1 MYKFKKYL
9 LKLLIVA
16 SGGGH
21 TGFARAIA
29 EYLPFKADFVVPRGD
44 SWSMEVL
51 KDYASNVYEV
61 MKGRGPKD
69 GMSVLLRNS
78 IKSFRDSFSLN
89 KYDVVIATGSNHSLF
104 VALSQKLKG
113 STIFSIESQD
123 RIVTRGK
130 AVSIMSKFS
139 KNVFVHWKEQKSLYK
154 NSYVVGPIVEK
165 PKFSAKNEGYVLVT
179 AGTMGFPRLFKEV
192 SKLDKFNFIVQTG
205 QVDPSTVKASKAFK
219 FDSEMERLIAGASV
233 VVTHQGKTAMESVV
247 MYGKPTVIVYNSDLT
262 KAATKE
268 DTKLYAEILGAK
280 FLDDPLTWKGGELEK
295 ALDNPNKPKNHEIGT
310 PKLIDYILKYK
321 Y

>member
-1 MYKFKKYL
+1 
-9 LKLLIVA
+9 
-16 SGGGH
+16 
-21 TGFARAIA
+21 
-29 EYLPFKADFVVPRGD
+29 
-44 SWSMEVL
+44 
-51 KDYASNVYEV
+51 
-61 MKGRGPKD
+61 
-69 GMSVLLRNS
+69 
-78 IKSFRDSFSLN
+78 
-89 KYDVVIATGSNHSLF
+89 
-104 VALSQKLKG
+104 
-113 STIFSIESQD
+113 
-123 RIVTRGK
+123 
-130 AVSIMSKFS
+130 
-139 KNVFVHWKEQKSLYK
+139 
-154 NSYVVGPIVEK
+154 
-165 PKFSAKNEGYVLVT
+165 
-179 AGTMGFPRLFKEV
+179 MGFPRLFKEV

-247 MYGKPTVIVYNSDLT
+247 MYGKPTVIVYNSDWT

-321 Y
+321 